1 MNQKRTELCLG
12 IIDPYN
18 TINVNLFFG
27 LETAIEKSISAIFV
41 HIKREKQF
49 CGYKLR
55 IRNKEIENRKK
66 QHTKNLIKK
75 GI

>member
-1 MNQKRTELCLG
+1 LNQKRTELCLG

-41 HIKREKQF
+41 HIK
-49 CGYKLR
+49 KLL
-55 IRNKEIENRKK
+55 EC
-66 QHTKNLIKK
+66 
-75 GI
+75 